1 MKKRIFLWGFVCL
14 LLCTAC
20 FVLPV
25 SADAPDAIPDTS
37 VDLAEAEIAT
47 ASTPAITPA
56 DDFVKIGEQQQ
67 YTCTGATGS
76 VTWSIRDTNIATVS
90 STGLVTGISQ
100 GVTYLSANVD
110 GTYLTVTIKVG
121 ALEEGTYF
129 IGNKGSG
136 KYMDLEGAASADG
149 TPIQQWTFHGGIQSR
164 WIITMESYNYYSI
177 RCAYTNKYIGVEDSS
192 TSGSAA
198 IKQYSS
204 VANQKGRQWSITVTS
219 SGAYRFTPRTATYMA
234 LSLPT
239 TGTNDDGTDLVQLG
253 YVNDTNYRDE
263 WVVYSLNQQVNLD
276 IMYDN
281 AYLSRYPDA
290 YNQLINQLV
299 ALQQV
304 YIENFGIFVNYDTPA
319 IFSSYAD
326 SNCTAS
332 HTSTCN
338 HVGNSSCA
346 NSGWDSSNMLVYQS
360 YHHNNIY
367 NNLLRISFPNMSSTT
382 RMVFFGREC
391 CASIDGAHY
400 SHPYYGLTYYNLGLI
415 SITNFI
421 SLESELKTIVHEF
434 GHLYFAP
441 DHYGGSTQT
450 TAEIKISS
458 GDSRY
463 SENCIY
469 GENKDEPDIIEN
481 LTICEG
487 CKAQIAA
494 NFARFAHS

>member
-1 MKKRIFLWGFVCL
+1 MKKKIILWGFVCL

-20 FVLPV
+20 FALPV
-25 SADAPDAIPDTS
+25 SADASDAIPDTS

-90 STGLVTGISQ
+90 STGLVTGVSQ

-121 ALEEGTYF
+121 ELEEGTYF
-129 IGNKGSG
+129 IGNKGTG
-136 KYMDLEGAASADG
+136 LYMDLEGAASADG

-164 WIITMESYNYYSI
+164 WIITMESYGYYSI
-177 RCAYTNKYIGVEDSS
+177 RSAYTNKYIGVENSS

-204 VANQKGRQWSITVTS
+204 VANQKGRQWSITVTA
-219 SGAYRFTPRTATYMA
+219 SGAYRFTPRSSTAMA
-234 LSLPT
+234 LAVPI
-239 TGTNDDGTDLVQLG
+239 TGTFDDGTDLVQLP
-253 YVNDTNYRDE
+253 YTENTNYRDE
-263 WVVYSLNQQVNLD
+263 WVVYSLDQQVNLD

-304 YIENFGIFVNYDTPA
+304 YIENFGIYVNYDTPKV
-319 IFSSYAD
+319 FSSYAD
-326 SNCTAS
+326 SNCTSS
-332 HTSTCN
+332 HSSTCS
-338 HVGNSSCA
+338 HASNSSCVNMGWN
-346 NSGWDSSNMLVYQS
+346 NSGTLVQQT

-367 NNLLRISFPNMSSTT
+367 NNLLRVSFPDISSTT
-382 RMVFFGREC
+382 RMVFFGRQS
-391 CASIDGAHY
+391 CATVDGTHY
-400 SHPYYGLTYYNLGLI
+400 SNPYYGLTYPYLGLI
-415 SITNFI
+415 SITNFV

-441 DHYGGSTQT
+441 DHYGGSVQSTNDLN
-450 TAEIKISS
+450 
-458 GDSRY
+458 DSLNTDLF
-463 SENCIY
+463 SINCIY
-469 GENKDEPDIIEN
+469 GENKDTDYVITNMII
-481 LTICEG
+481 CDG
-487 CKAQIAA
+487 CKAYILA
-494 NFARFAHS
+494 NADRFSH